1 MGQCCVQERPNQY
14 SFKDIKLEKLKN
26 SSTEISKLRRSATEN
41 LQSSL
46 VKVKTIIKNPFS
58 NCEKTLKIISQKN
71 VGKTQSSNSLLHFL
85 KISSQN
91 SSKNCS
97 FIYSRNETKKRQD
110 MEEKNEVIEEKD
122 DEEEEE
128 CDDDNNDIEGT
139 DNIKIPLKDKEITP
153 EEQSKIYQI
162 LVSNFLFEGLN
173 DEIVH
178 YVMSELIQL
187 QIENGKF
194 IYEKGF
200 DKDFFYIIAKG
211 KVNLISKNNKIVKTY
226 HQWESF
232 GHMSLFCNMMNQKMK
247 YSAQCEGD
255 VILYVLDGENFQN
268 VQKELNKIR
277 LKEQFE
283 FLKKIPI
290 FDALHNI
297 EKYNIVEKIKI
308 HEYNTGDYIVHEDST
323 DNETMYLIKS
333 GAIKI
338 EKNKNSLKILGEN
351 EYFGLENILLHRSQN
366 NNFNVN
372 VIALGSTICYQISK
386 KDLIEAFGIEY
397 RDIILFSIFK
407 CFILN
412 HTFFKDIFSEK
423 HIESI
428 FHSFHLFFY
437 KNEQNLYSPTKNNK
451 RIVMVIEGNVINK
464 DTKEIVATRGN
475 IIGKDIIMKN
485 LDLPKNLIAY
495 PILFSLESDLSNF
508 KKIFNFNKT
517 FKKSLTLMKTS
528 NKLKKIPIFKF
539 LSDNVLNSLANTMI
553 KQKYTD
559 NQMIIQQGKQGN
571 TFFLIK
577 KGSVKI
583 IKNNIFIR
591 EIGEGS
597 CFGEMALFED
607 ENNTN
612 KIRTASVVA
621 VGNVSC
627 FILSKENFETI
638 LQNKL
643 IKQYITEKI
652 AIQNTDIQ
660 LTDLYYVKSLGRGR
674 FGNVILVKNDKNFY
688 GLKSVPIKR
697 VVKDRMT
704 QYLIS
709 ERNIMMLIDHPF
721 IIKLVKT
728 LKDDNF
734 CYFLLEYING
744 QSLAEYLSRRCLYK
758 QVNEVQF
765 YSAIMLIIVDY
776 LQKKSI
782 IHRDIK
788 PGNIMIDKNGYL
800 KLIDFGT
807 SKVVQDYTS
816 TVLGTP
822 EYIAPEILKGKGY
835 SLSCDFWSVGIL
847 AYEIFYGKCPFG
859 SNCGN
864 DILSIYKS
872 ILYDEVKYS
881 NSPSTQKVDEFLKCL
896 LVKKVNKRNCSLNT
910 LRKLK
915 LFSLENVEGAKR
927 PLKPNKK
934 SELSPSTEND
944 NCFINE
950 KDYLDMVMDDEIKP
964 PYLPLIKERKISTA
978 DNEDKLQFVKY
989 GRQIMIDEIST
1000 ITSSNEKESVDIIES
1015 KWFKE
1020 F

>member
-1 MGQCCVQERPNQY
+1 MGQCCVQERPAQY

-26 SSTEISKLRRSATEN
+26 SSSEISRLRRSATEN

-46 VKVKTIIKNPFS
+46 IKVKAIIKSPFS
-58 NCEKTLKIISQKN
+58 NCEKTLKIISQKK
-71 VGKTQSSNSLLHFL
+71 VGKNHSSKGLMHFL
-85 KISSQN
+85 KISNHNPSN
-91 SSKNCS
+91 NCS
-97 FIYSRNETKKRQD
+97 FVHSRKETKQRQD
-110 MEEKNEVIEEKD
+110 LEEKNEVIEEKD
-122 DEEEEE
+122 DEEVCE
-128 CDDDNNDIEGT
+128 DDNNDLEVS
-139 DNIKIPLKDKEITP
+139 DNIKIPLKDKVITP
-153 EEQSKIYQI
+153 EEQNKIYQI

-173 DEIVH
+173 DEIVR
-178 YVMSELIQL
+178 YVMNELIQL

-194 IYEKGF
+194 VYEKGF
-200 DKDFFYIIAKG
+200 DKDFFFIIAKG

-232 GHMSLFCNMMNQKMK
+232 GHMSLFCNMTNQKMK

-290 FDALHNI
+290 FDTLHNI
-297 EKYNIVEKIKI
+297 EKYNIVEKMKI
-308 HEYNTGDYIVHEDST
+308 FEYNTGDFIVHEDSL
-323 DNETMYLIKS
+323 DNETVYLIKS
-333 GAIKI
+333 GAVKV
-338 EKNKNSLKILGEN
+338 EKNNNTLKVLGEN
-351 EYFGLENILLHRSQN
+351 EYFGLENILLDHSEHS
-366 NNFNVN
+366 NFNFDI
-372 VIALGSTICYQISK
+372 IALGNTITYQISK

-397 RDIILFSIFK
+397 RNIILFSIFK

-412 HTFFKDIFSEK
+412 HSFFKDIFSEK
-423 HIESI
+423 HIENI

-437 KNEQNLYSPTKNNK
+437 KNKENLCSPTKSNK
-451 RIVMVIEGNVINK
+451 RIVMVIEGNIINK
-464 DTKEIVATRGN
+464 ETKEIVATRGN
-475 IIGKDIIMKN
+475 VIGKDIILKSQE
-485 LDLPKNLIAY
+485 LPKNLVAY

-508 KKIFNFNKT
+508 KKIFNCSKT
-517 FKKSLTLMKTS
+517 FKNTLSLMKTS

-539 LSDNVLNSLANTMI
+539 LSDSVLNSLASTMT
-553 KQKYTD
+553 KQKYTN
-559 NQMIIQQGKQGN
+559 NQIIIQQGKQGN

-577 KGSVKI
+577 KGNVKI
-583 IKNNIFIR
+583 IKDNVFVR
-591 EIGEGS
+591 EIGEGN
-597 CFGEMALFED
+597 CFGEMALFNT
-607 ENNTN
+607 ENDND

-627 FILSKENFETI
+627 FVLSKENFETI
-638 LQNKL
+638 LKNKL

-660 LTDLYYVKSLGRGR
+660 LSDLYYVRTLGRGR

-704 QYLIS
+704 NYLIS
-709 ERNIMMLIDHPF
+709 ERNIMLLIDHPF

-734 CYFLLEYING
+734 CYFLLEYVNG
-744 QSLAEYLSRRCLYK
+744 QTLSEYLSRRCLYK

-765 YSAIMLIIVDY
+765 YSAIMLIILDY

-788 PGNIMIDKNGYL
+788 PGNIMINKNGYL

-822 EYIAPEILKGKGY
+822 EYIAPEVLKGKGY

-872 ILYDEVKYS
+872 ILYDEAKYS

-896 LVKKVNKRNCSLNT
+896 LVKKVNKRNCSLNA

-915 LFSLENVEGAKR
+915 LFSIENVEGAKK
-927 PLKPNKK
+927 PLKQNKK
-934 SELSPSTEND
+934 AEINPSTEN
-944 NCFINE
+944 NNYPLNE
-950 KDYLDMVMDDEIKP
+950 KDYFDMVMDDEIKP
-964 PYLPLIKERKISTA
+964 PYLPLIKDKIISNTEK
-978 DNEDKLQFVKY
+978 EDKLQFVKY
-989 GRQIMIDEIST
+989 GKQIMIDEIST
-1000 ITSSNEKESVDIIES
+1000 ITSSNDIESADIIES